1 MRINELNTQLKGL
14 CQNAN
19 ELLDTTGMSSYGI
32 IENVEFDRSN
42 FDETLFYD
50 EFYNI
55 MKKLDNIC
63 FTVKYLNSKVS
74 GEYTL
79 SKNITG
85 RYKCSEYTYRSGS
98 PIEFLYYDKFEAKY
112 KWVISQVGYNGKD
125 YYIVG
130 YNHLPLEGLRVRI
143 RKITED
149 K

>member
-50 EFYNI
+50 EFYSI

-63 FTVKYLNSKVS
+63 FTVKYLNTKVY
-74 GEYTL
+74 GEYTIY
-79 SKNITG
+79 KNSAG
-85 RYKCSEYTYRSGS
+85 RYECSEYTYTSGS
-98 PIEFLYYDKFEAKY
+98 TIEFLYYDKFDAKY
-112 KWVISQVGYNGKD
+112 KWVISQVEHNGID
-125 YYIVG
+125 YYIVD
-130 YNHLPLEGLRVRI
+130 YRNLPLEGLRVRV
-143 RKITED
+143 RKEMV
-149 K
+149 